1 MSAAVGKIAYV
12 IPEWPGQTHLWIW
25 REVCHL
31 REFGVSVRLFS
42 TRRPPERDKARHAF
56 TEQAIAETTYLWP
69 MGLGRVLWLLLVNF
83 LRSPIG
89 FLRCIGLA
97 FSLPIESRPRFKTL
111 LPLLAPACS
120 LASAVRKD
128 GILHLHSHA
137 PANSSILCMMVKR
150 LTGVPFSQMVNAN
163 LEWWGGAMREKFLD
177 AKFTVACTDWMVAQM
192 KRDYPELAPTAYGM
206 CRVAVDVRKWTPP
219 PVPRE
224 PAPDGAVRL
233 LTVCRLVVSK
243 GTDDLLKSV
252 ALLKQHGHNVRL
264 RIGGNGPE
272 RDHLETL
279 TTGLGITADVT
290 FLGSL
295 AEDQYLAEMR
305 ATDLFVLASHGEPM
319 GVVYMEGMATE
330 AAVVGTA
337 AGGVGEIITSG
348 VDGLL
353 VPPKDP
359 QKLAEAIE
367 QLIRD
372 PALRQRLGK
381 AGRQTIL
388 ARFDSRQWAADMYRR
403 IFGALPNVNEQV
415 VKPAERGT
423 GVPPVSSMT
432 PQTISV

>member
-1 MSAAVGKIAYV
+1 MSAKSIGKVGYI

-31 REFGVSVRLFS
+31 REFGVDVRLFS
-42 TRRPPERDKARHAF
+42 TRRPPDRDKARHAF
-56 TEQAIAETTYLWP
+56 ADEAIGQTTYLWP
-69 MGLGRVLWLLLVNF
+69 IGAGRIVWLLLANF

-89 FLRCIGLA
+89 FLRCIWLA
-97 FSLPIESRPRFKTL
+97 LRLPVEARPRFKAL
-111 LPLLAPACS
+111 LPLILPACH
-120 LASAVRKD
+120 LASEVRKD
-128 GILHLHSHA
+128 GIVHLHSHA
-137 PANSSILCMMVKR
+137 PANSSVLCMMVRR
-150 LTGVPFSQMVNAN
+150 LTGVLYSQMVNAN

-192 KRDYPELAPTAYGM
+192 KRDYPELDPSTYGM
-206 CRVAVDVRKWTPP
+206 CRVAVDVRKWTP
-219 PVPRE
+219 VRRE
-224 PAPDGAVRL
+224 PSPDGSVKL

-243 GTDDLLKSV
+243 GTDDLLKGV
-252 ALLKQHGHNVRL
+252 ALLKQRGQKVRL

-272 RDHLETL
+272 RENLEKL
-279 TTGLGITADVT
+279 TAELGITGEVT

-305 ATDLFVLASHGEPM
+305 AADIFVLASHGEPM

-348 VDGLL
+348 QDGLL

-359 QKLAEAIE
+359 QKLADGIE
-367 QLIRD
+367 SLIRD

-388 ARFDSRQWAADMYRR
+388 ERFDSRKWAAEMYRR
-403 IFGALPNVNEQV
+403 IFGTMPSA
-415 VKPAERGT
+415 AEET
-423 GVPPVSSMT
+423 AAAPSPVLMA
-432 PQTISV
+432 QHAA